1 MQIPFL
7 KKVASEILEKYKKEL
22 SSVYLV
28 LPTNRACLYMKHY
41 LAEVAQ
47 ASFISPEI
55 LSINDFVKK
64 IADVEVADSVI
75 LLFELFESFSKT
87 VQAEEAGNL
96 EKFVPLGSS
105 LLNDFN
111 MIDMNLVDS
120 DSFFEYLAE
129 AKAIERWARENL
141 GIEDEDEIKD
151 EEREKFEN
159 EKAKIQEKYNKS
171 ENAHDYYAFWG
182 YLKETYNDFKTKLL
196 AKNTAYQGLAFRR
209 IVENIKKYVTES
221 EVKKAVFIGFNQ
233 LTKAEE
239 ALMREFYEQK
249 KADFYWE
256 IDSYYFDNKGHEAG
270 FYLRKYAAWIAPNDL
285 KWVGQRLS
293 TEPKKIHI
301 LSVSNKVT
309 QAKLIG
315 DILEKK
321 LIEISKNGEEKAFKN
336 AVNQIG
342 MILPDETMLMPILH
356 SLPVVDKTAKPS
368 EIPSLN
374 TISLKEHLNVTM
386 GLSIDKTPLFYL
398 IDNLFS
404 FQDNLQIIEQGS
416 EKFVKVYYKDII
428 KILRHPFIQYSR
440 KKNSQLFEIVKET
453 KEKLQAIDN
462 EVKEIEKQGKEAVEK
477 GYYDEIQEHLEKIQK
492 ENLIYIPLYEL
503 TDEWGKALPFYKKIF
518 VYWKKDGD
526 KKAVSNAI
534 KGLFDL
540 VAVLAE
546 LFDEEHNV
554 LENEYLL
561 QFYTLLN
568 RINDILGERKNDLTI
583 RTFKQFLY
591 ENIRNAAV
599 PFTGE
604 PLNPVQIMGMLES
617 RTLDFETVII
627 PSCNEGVLPK
637 GKMIGSVIPFDVR
650 VRFGIPTHIEGDA
663 SYAYTF
669 FRLFH
674 HAKEIFLI
682 YTTSSGASLGGA
694 ERSRYLTQIQS
705 EMTALPNLEIRDRQL
720 VLDLPD
726 SAQRKTEIK
735 KTPEIIKKIEDF
747 LANNYQKDE
756 AGYKFKGGL
765 TPSVINMYLRNPLEF
780 FQKKILQLNDPNE
793 VEEEILANTFGSVI
807 HDFLEKTMLDF
818 KGSTVNEKELAA
830 LIQSDEQMLQVIEE
844 IIKTHKGGI
853 VTEKGKNYI
862 LKRIANY
869 LIKNFVK
876 LQAETETPF
885 YVVEQENSLA
895 TTLWTE
901 LPNGKKVRV
910 FLSGKTDRIDVV
922 HEKLRIVDYKTGTYY
937 EGDLKADSKDVLLE
951 NPDKDKV
958 VQLMLYKYLLIKEM
972 QANRFDA
979 SFPNGLA
986 GKDALAKFPILSGY
1000 YFFRKMKKG
1009 FVGYELKD
1017 EPKTIDEFMPYTEDF
1032 VNAVVRDMLDESKP
1046 FRERGGEVE
1055 AEEVVVE

>member
-7 KKVASEILEKYKKEL
+7 KKVASEILEKYKSTL
-22 SSVYLV
+22 SSIHLV
-28 LPTNRACLYMKHY
+28 LPTNRSCLYMKYY
-41 LAEVAQ
+41 LTEVAQ

-55 LSINDFVKK
+55 LSINDFVRK
-64 IADVEVADSVI
+64 IADVEVAENVI

-111 MIDMNLVDS
+111 MIDMNLVNPDA
-120 DSFFEYLAE
+120 FFDYLAE
-129 AKAIERWARENL
+129 AKAIERWAKESL
-141 GIEDEDEIKD
+141 GWEEEEEIQD
-151 EEREKFEN
+151 WEKFE
-159 EKAKIQEKYNKS
+159 EAKGKIQEKYAKS

-182 YLKETYNDFKTKLL
+182 YLKDTYNDFKNKLL
-196 AKNTAYQGLAFRR
+196 AKNMAYQGLAFRR
-209 IVENIKKYVTES
+209 VIDNVSKYVTES
-221 EVKKAVFIGFNQ
+221 DIQQAIFVGFNQ

-239 ALMREFYEQK
+239 ALMKEFYKQK
-249 KADFYWE
+249 RADFYWE
-256 IDSYYFDNKGHEAG
+256 IDSYYFENKGHEAG
-270 FYLRKYAAWIAPNDL
+270 FYLRKYAEWVGEENL
-285 KWVGQRLS
+285 KWVDKRLS

-321 LIEISKNGEEKAFKN
+321 LIEISKNGEEKNFKTSI
-336 AVNQIG
+336 NQIG
-342 MILPDETMLMPILH
+342 MVLPDETMLLPILH
-356 SLPVVDKTAKPS
+356 SLPVVDRNKPDNAHS
-368 EIPSLN
+368 
-374 TISLKEHLNVTM
+374 ISLKEHLNITM
-386 GLSIDKTPLFYL
+386 SLSIDKTPLFYL
-398 IDNLFS
+398 IDNLFV
-404 FQDNLQIIEQGS
+404 FQENLQIIEQNG

-428 KILRHPFIQYSR
+428 KILRHPFIQYS
-440 KKNSQLFEIVKET
+440 KSKDAKLYEIVKDTTERLS
-453 KEKLQAIDN
+453 EIDR
-462 EVKEIEKQGKEAVEK
+462 EVGEIDRQSKQAVEK
-477 GYYDEIQEHLEKIQK
+477 GNYDQIQEHLEKIQK

-503 TDEWGKALPFYKKIF
+503 TEEWGQSLPFYKKIF
-518 VYWKKDGD
+518 TFWKKEGD
-526 KKAVSNAI
+526 KKVVSNAI
-534 KGLFDL
+534 KALFDL
-540 VAVLAE
+540 VAVLVD
-546 LFDEEHNV
+546 LFDDEHNV

-568 RINDILGERKNDLTI
+568 RINDILGEKKNELTI
-583 RTFKQFLY
+583 STFKQFLY

-604 PLNPVQIMGMLES
+604 PLSPVQIMGMLES

-627 PSCNEGVLPK
+627 PSCNEGILPK
-637 GKMIGSVIPFDVR
+637 GKLIGSVIPFDVR

-682 YTTSSGASLGGA
+682 YTTSSGASLEGA
-694 ERSRYLTQIQS
+694 ERSRYLTQIQA
-705 EMTALPNLEIRDRQL
+705 EMSQLSNLEIKEKQL
-720 VLDLPD
+720 ILSLPD

-756 AGYKFKGGL
+756 KGSKPKGGL

-793 VEEEILANTFGSVI
+793 IEEEMMANTFGSVI
-807 HDFLEKTMLDF
+807 HDFLEKNLENF
-818 KGSTVNEKELAA
+818 KGKSVGEKELIA
-830 LIQSDEQMLQVIEE
+830 LIQSDEQILHIIEE
-844 IIKTHKGGI
+844 IIKTQKGGI

-876 LQAETETPF
+876 QQADKETPL
-885 YVVEQENSLA
+885 YIVEQENHLS

-901 LPNGKKVRV
+901 LPSGKKVRV
-910 FLSGKTDRIDVV
+910 FLTGKTDRIDIVK
-922 HEKLRIVDYKTGTYY
+922 ERLRIVDYKTGTFN
-937 EGDLKADSKDVLLE
+937 EADLKAEDKTSLLQ

-972 QANRFDA
+972 ETSKRFDEKLPDKL
-979 SFPNGLA
+979 S
-986 GKDALAKFPILSGY
+986 GKEALAKFPILSGY

-1009 FVGYELKD
+1009 FVGYELND
-1017 EPKTIDEFMPYTEDF
+1017 EPKNIQEFMPYTEDF
-1032 VNAVVRDMLDESKP
+1032 IHAIVRDMLDESKP
-1046 FRERGGEVE
+1046 FKERGGEIS
-1055 AEEVVVE
+1055 EENEEESNS

>member
-22 SSVYLV
+22 STLHLV
-28 LPTNRACLYMKHY
+28 LPTNRSCLYLKHY
-41 LAEVAQ
+41 MAEVAQ
-47 ASFISPEI
+47 GSFISPEI
-55 LSINDFVKK
+55 MSINDFVRK
-64 IADVEVADSVI
+64 IADVEVADNVI

-87 VQAEEAGNL
+87 VKAEEAGNL

-120 DSFFEYLAE
+120 DTFFEYLAE
-129 AKAIERWARENL
+129 AKAIERWARESL
-141 GIEDEDEIKD
+141 GMEDDEEIRDEDW
-151 EEREKFEN
+151 EKFEH

-182 YLKETYNDFKTKLL
+182 YLKDTYNDFKNKLL

-209 IVENIKKYVTES
+209 IVDNIRKYVTES
-221 EVKKAVFIGFNQ
+221 EVGKVIFIGFNQ

-239 ALMREFYEQK
+239 ALMKEFYQQK
-249 KADFYWE
+249 RAEFYWE
-256 IDSYYFDNKGHEAG
+256 IDSYYFDNKGNEAG
-270 FYLRKYAAWIAPNDL
+270 FYLRKYANWIKEEDL
-285 KWVGQRLS
+285 KWKENRLS
-293 TEPKKIHI
+293 TESKKIHI

-321 LIEISKNGEEKAFKN
+321 LAEISKSGEEKNFK
-336 AVNQIG
+336 ASVNQIG
-342 MILPDETMLMPILH
+342 MVLPDETMLLPILH
-356 SLPVVDKTAKPS
+356 SLPVVEKNKEKDTKIELKLEGNKS
-368 EIPSLN
+368 EN

-398 IDNLFS
+398 IDNLFT
-404 FQDNLQIIEQGS
+404 FQENLQIIEQGS

-440 KKNSQLFEIVKET
+440 KKNAALFEIVKES
-453 KEKLQAIDN
+453 KEKLQVIDN
-462 EVKEIEKQGKEAVEK
+462 EVKEIEKKTKEAVEK

-503 TDEWGKALPFYKKIF
+503 TDEWGKAMPFYKKIF
-518 VYWKKDGD
+518 TYWKRDGD
-526 KKAVSNAI
+526 KKAVGNAI
-534 KGLFDL
+534 KALFDL

-568 RINDILGERKNDLTI
+568 RISDILGDKKNDLTI

-604 PLNPVQIMGMLES
+604 PLSPVQMMGMLES

-627 PSCNEGVLPK
+627 PSCNEGILPK
-637 GKMIGSVIPFDVR
+637 GKMIGSVIPFDIR

-694 ERSRYLTQIQS
+694 ERSRYLTQIQA
-705 EMTALPNLEIRDRQL
+705 EMTALPNLEITERQL

-756 AGYKFKGGL
+756 TGYKFKGGL

-780 FQKKILQLNDPNE
+780 FQKKILQLNDPSE
-793 VEEEILANTFGSVI
+793 VEEEILANTFGSII

-818 KGSTVNEKELAA
+818 KGATVNEKELVA
-830 LIQSDEQMLQVIEE
+830 LIQNDEQILQAIEE

-853 VTEKGKNYI
+853 ITEKGKNYI

-876 LQAETETPF
+876 LQAEKETPF

-901 LPNGKKVRV
+901 LPNGKRVRV
-910 FLSGKTDRIDVV
+910 FLSGKTDRIDVL
-922 HEKLRIVDYKTGTYY
+922 KDNLRIVDYKTGT
-937 EGDLKADSKDVLLE
+937 
-951 NPDKDKV
+951 
-958 VQLMLYKYLLIKEM
+958 
-972 QANRFDA
+972 
-979 SFPNGLA
+979 
-986 GKDALAKFPILSGY
+986 
-1000 YFFRKMKKG
+1000 
-1009 FVGYELKD
+1009 
-1017 EPKTIDEFMPYTEDF
+1017 
-1032 VNAVVRDMLDESKP
+1032 
-1046 FRERGGEVE
+1046 
-1055 AEEVVVE
+1055 